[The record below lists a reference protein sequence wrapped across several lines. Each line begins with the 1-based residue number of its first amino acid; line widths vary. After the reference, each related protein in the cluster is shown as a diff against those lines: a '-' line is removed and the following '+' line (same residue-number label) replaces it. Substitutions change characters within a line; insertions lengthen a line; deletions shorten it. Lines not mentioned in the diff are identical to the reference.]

1 MDRECYQKALGEEG
15 MQLVK
20 PSKFFSTTII
30 LLACPH
36 ANLVYVAIF
45 RSVSMSMGFA
55 SASSP
60 KALDAILFT
69 CAMNPCLMRCL
80 TTLGAVR

>member
-20 PSKFFSTTII
+20 PLKFFSATII

-45 RSVSMSMGFA
+45 RSVSMPMGFA
-55 SASSP
+55 CPRPLLQRSIRPLMLYCSP
-60 KALDAILFT
+60 V
-69 CAMNPCLMRCL
+69 P
-80 TTLGAVR
+80 